1 MPNRAP
7 APNGFSSLQSPN
19 FNISPITMKFWN
31 AEKPMTKYDTAK
43 EMAQAWGRGVISKL
57 PANGRGKKAA
67 EHPTAAVGP
76 TKLRQQKRNHQQAMK
91 FTQVLNWAL
100 KRRSK
105 LLRES
110 GEQLQRILALD
121 RPPGR
126 RVPAIEA
133 LKGRDDRLHVL
144 DRIAVA

>member
-1 MPNRAP
+1 MRRTGGPIPDFGLA
-7 APNGFSSLQSPN
+7 
-19 FNISPITMKFWN
+19 PITAFIGSDFPEEI
-31 AEKPMTKYDTAK
+31 ALGLTDVRFCGQSGH
-43 EMAQAWGRGVISKL
+43 QACGRGVISKL

-76 TKLRQQKRNHQQAMK
+76 TKLRQQKGNHQQAMK
-91 FTQVLNWAL
+91 STQVLNWAL

>member
-1 MPNRAP
+1 MSAFAGKADTKRA
-7 APNGFSSLQSPN
+7 AGASSPN
-19 FNISPITMKFWN
+19 C
-31 AEKPMTKYDTAK
+31 
-43 EMAQAWGRGVISKL
+43 

-76 TKLRQQKRNHQQAMK
+76 TKLRQQKGNHQQAMK
-91 FTQVLNWAL
+91 STQVLNWAL